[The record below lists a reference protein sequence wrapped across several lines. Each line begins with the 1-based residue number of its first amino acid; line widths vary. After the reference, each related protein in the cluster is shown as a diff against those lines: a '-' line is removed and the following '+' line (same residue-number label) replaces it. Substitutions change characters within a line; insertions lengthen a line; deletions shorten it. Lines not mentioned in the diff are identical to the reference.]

1 MWMLEDQEFDGKSF
15 LPCSSSIMVVNGQ
28 QWQNMQLLRIAGKC
42 PTAKLIS
49 TVRPHIVRTS
59 DFLQDT
65 VAALIGLLIG
75 YSALICSTLAPAVTQ
90 TLSNFISVAFVQT

>member
-1 MWMLEDQEFDGKSF
+1 MLEDHEFDGKSF
-15 LPCSSSIMVVNGQ
+15 LSCSSSFMVVNR
-28 QWQNMQLLRIAGKC
+28 QNMQLLRIAGTC